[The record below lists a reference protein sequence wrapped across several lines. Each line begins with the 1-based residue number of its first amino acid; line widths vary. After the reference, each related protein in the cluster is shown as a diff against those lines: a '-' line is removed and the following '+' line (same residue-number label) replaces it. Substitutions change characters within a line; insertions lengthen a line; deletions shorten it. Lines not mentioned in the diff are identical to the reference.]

1 MNPTKVQPELAK
13 KMRRKG
19 RGIGSIFQHYYPEG
33 HWGYV
38 VLLCAFLVQ
47 VRVARWFN
55 MYTVRSFRS
64 ATIFCSHQGS
74 H

>member
-1 MNPTKVQPELAK
+1 MKVQPELVK

-33 HWGYV
+33 DWGYV

-47 VRVARWFN
+47 V
-55 MYTVRSFRS
+55 S
-64 ATIFCSHQGS
+64 QGCQIIIYCDV
-74 H
+74 

>member
-1 MNPTKVQPELAK
+1 MKVQPELVK

-33 HWGYV
+33 DWGYV

-47 VRVARWFN
+47 VRGARLLY
-55 MYTVRSFRS
+55 ML
-64 ATIFCSHQGS
+64 
-74 H
+74 

>member
-33 HWGYV
+33 DWGYV

-47 VRVARWFN
+47 VRGARLLHL
-55 MYTVRSFRS
+55 RKDL
-64 ATIFCSHQGS
+64 
-74 H
+74 